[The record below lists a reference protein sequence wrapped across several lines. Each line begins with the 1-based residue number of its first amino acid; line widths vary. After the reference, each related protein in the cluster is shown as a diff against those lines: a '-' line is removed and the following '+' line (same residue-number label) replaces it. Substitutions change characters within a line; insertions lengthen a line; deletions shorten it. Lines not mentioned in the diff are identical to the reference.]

1 MHPNT
6 GLKNQSPAVDGAPR
20 RGHNGRGSVQVD
32 AVDRDYES
40 IGGEPFFVVRNSH
53 QMAPFFMALV
63 SGSDHWLYV
72 ASNGALSAGRRDPSR
87 ALFPYYSADKILD
100 TRLATG
106 PRTIVR
112 VGRDSM
118 ADVCWEPFGYPD
130 VDSQAVQNVY
140 KNLSGTRILFEEI
153 HAGHQLMFRY
163 GWTSSRRFGFV
174 RECSIQN
181 LADQPVRLKLADGLK
196 NVLPACL
203 DDQFQLRF
211 SNLAD
216 AYKRQERLLDQNL
229 GVYYL
234 SSIPSD
240 RAEPNEGL
248 RSTVC
253 WQIGMHRPK
262 ILLCEEQIALF
273 RDGVDVESESEIRGR
288 RGDFWLVD
296 DFLLAPGATLNW
308 TVLANVH
315 QTQADVVALRRMLSA
330 TPADVLAQQVAD
342 DVAAT
347 RRRLDQWV
355 SAADGFQCGSRRR
368 RVHRHR
374 SNVTFNIMRGG
385 VPVDGYRVSKTDFQ
399 LHLARANRSVAERF
413 REWCEALPESIE
425 WTELVQSARQQNDLD
440 LTRLTAEFLPLTFS
454 RRHGDPTRPWN
465 RFTIDVESPNGAP
478 KVYYEG
484 NWRDLFQNWEALGWS
499 FPEFLPG
506 MILRFVNASTADGF
520 NPYRITSCGLDWER
534 PDPADPWS
542 NIGYWGDHQI
552 VYLMRLLQAGE
563 RFVPEQIRSM
573 LNEPVCTHA
582 NVPYRIVCF
591 DRMLAN
597 PKSTI
602 EFDAERDSEIDQRVR
617 ELGFDGRLLL
627 SEDRQLVRS
636 TLAEKLVL
644 PAVVKLAN
652 LIPDAGIWLN
662 TQRPEW
668 NDANNALVGQGA
680 SMVTVCYLRQ
690 YLSSLVDLLE
700 DSGLQQISMHA
711 HLKDLIERV
720 QQVYES
726 IVRDDPGRCDGA
738 KRFHWVEQLQ
748 RAFCRYRTNLY
759 KQASLGALTSISV
772 GRLIGFAKTAVAV
785 LDRQIENN
793 RRDDYL
799 YHSYNLVSFENE
811 MIDVVHLDEMLEGQ
825 VAVLASGAINAA
837 QTIELLTALR
847 QSRLF
852 SDATHSYL
860 LYPNRELPRFL
871 DKNQIDPDRVMH
883 NRLVRT
889 LLEQEDDS
897 IVVQDVEGNF
907 RFAADLRNRGDLES
921 SLDQLSA
928 AHPEWARLIADE
940 REVLGTLYEQT
951 FEHHRYTGRSGTF
964 FAYEGLGSVYWHM
977 VSKLALAIEELAVD
991 AWDSGQTDLAQLLTG
1006 FYRSVRNGLGA
1017 EYKPEQ
1023 HGAIP
1028 VDPYSH
1034 TPEFAGA
1041 RQPGMTGQVKED
1053 ILARWHEL
1061 GLRIHGGCLRFN
1073 PGSFEWTEAVRHPV
1087 KFEYVDR
1094 DGQVKAVPLH
1104 AGQFGFTFCQVP
1116 IVYEQGDQNE
1126 ITIHRSDA
1134 EVRQSPELELTREE
1148 SRALFGRTGQIEMI
1162 RVVWAS

>member
-1 MHPNT
+1 MHSNA
-6 GLKNQSPAVDGAPR
+6 GLKNQPFSGGGSR
-20 RGHNGRGSVQVD
+20 QLGRNGQGSVDVE
-32 AVDRDYES
+32 VSERDYEL
-40 IGGEPFFVVRNSH
+40 IDGESFFVVRNSH
-53 QMAPFFMALV
+53 QLAPFFMALV
-63 SGSDHWLYV
+63 SGGDHWMYV

-87 ALFPYYSADKILD
+87 SLFPYYSADKILD
-100 TRLATG
+100 ARLATG

-112 VGRDSM
+112 IGRESM
-118 ADVCWEPFGYPD
+118 DEACWEPFGYPG
-130 VDSQAVQNVY
+130 VDPRAVQNVY

-174 RECSIQN
+174 RECWIQN
-181 LADQPVRLKLADGLK
+181 LSDQPVRLKLADGLK

-229 GVYYL
+229 GIYYL

-253 WQIGMHRPK
+253 WQIGMQRPR
-262 ILLCEEQIALF
+262 ILLSEEQIALF
-273 RDGVDVESESEIRGR
+273 RDGLDVESESEIRGR
-288 RGDFWLVD
+288 RGDFWMVD
-296 DFLLAPGATLNW
+296 QFSLAPGATMNW
-308 TVLANVH
+308 SIVANVH
-315 QTQADVVALRRMLSA
+315 QSQADVVALRRLLNESSHEQ
-330 TPADVLAQQVAD
+330 LAEQVD
-342 DVAAT
+342 KDVATT
-347 RRRLDQWV
+347 RHRLDSWV

-385 VPVDGYRVSKTDFQ
+385 VPVDGYRVAKSDFAM
-399 LHLARANRSVAERF
+399 HLAESNRDVSERF
-413 REWCEALPESIE
+413 REWCEALPDSIE
-425 WTELVQSARQQNDLD
+425 WTELVQSARHQNDPD

-465 RFTIDVESPNGAP
+465 RFKIDVESSDGRPR
-478 KVYYEG
+478 VYYEG

-499 FPEFLPG
+499 FPEYLPG

-520 NPYRITSCGLDWER
+520 NPYRITSRGLDWER
-534 PDPADPWS
+534 PDPNDPWS

-552 VYLMRLLQAGE
+552 VYLMRLLQAGQ
-563 RFVPEQIRSM
+563 RFVPEQVRWM
-573 LNEPVCTHA
+573 MNEPICTFA

-591 DRMLAN
+591 DRMLDN

-602 EFDAERDSEIDQRVR
+602 EFDADRDSEIDQRVQR
-617 ELGFDGRLLL
+617 IGNDGRLLL
-627 SEDRQLVRS
+627 GESRQLVHS

-680 SMVTVCYLRQ
+680 SMVTVCYLRR
-690 YLSSLVDLLE
+690 YLGLLIDLLE
-700 DSGLQQISMHA
+700 DCGLQQVSVHA
-711 HLKDLIERV
+711 HLTDLIHDVHE
-720 QQVYES
+720 VYES
-726 IVRDDPGRCDGA
+726 ILQGDRNRADGEQ
-738 KRFHWVEQLQ
+738 RFRWVDGLQ
-748 RAFCRYRTNLY
+748 RAFCRYRTKLY
-759 KQASLGALTSISV
+759 KHESLGESTSISV
-772 GRLIGFAKTAVAV
+772 GRLVGFAKTAVAV

-793 RRDDYL
+793 RRDDHL
-799 YHSYNLVSFENE
+799 YHSYNLVSFEAE
-811 MIDVVHLDEMLEGQ
+811 QIDVVHLDEMLEGQ
-825 VAVLASGAINAA
+825 VAVLSSGAIDSA

-871 DKNQIDPDRVMH
+871 DKNRIDPDRVIQAK
-883 NRLVRT
+883 LIRT
-889 LLEQEDDS
+889 LLERGDES
-897 IVVQDVEGNF
+897 IVVQDAEGNV
-907 RFAADLRNRGDLES
+907 RFAADLRNRGELES
-921 SLDQLSA
+921 ALDHLVA
-928 AHPEWARLIADE
+928 RHPELADCVEAE
-940 REVLGTLYEQT
+940 RQSLGDLYEQT
-951 FEHHRYTGRSGTF
+951 FDHHRFTGRSGTF

-977 VSKLALAIEELAVD
+977 VSKLALAVEELAVD
-991 AWDSGQTDLAQLLTG
+991 AWNSGQTDHAQLLTG
-1006 FYRSVRNGLGA
+1006 FYRSVRNGLGT

-1041 RQPGMTGQVKED
+1041 QQPGMTGQVKED

-1061 GLRIHGGCLRFN
+1061 GLRVQDGCLHFN
-1073 PGSFEWTEAVRHPV
+1073 PAIFEWVEAVRRPMQ
-1087 KFEYVDR
+1087 FEYIDM
-1094 DGQVKAVPLH
+1094 DGSSKSVPLQP
-1104 AGQFGFTFCQVP
+1104 GQFGFTFCQVP
-1116 IVYEQGDQNE
+1116 IVYEQGDENQ
-1126 ITIHRSDA
+1126 IAVLRSDG
-1134 EVRQSPELELTREE
+1134 ENRHSSDLELTRDE
-1148 SRALFGRTGQIEMI
+1148 SRALFGRTGQIRSI
-1162 RVVWAS
+1162 RVVWSS